1 MYAVITGSTGG
12 LGRAFVRMAAQE
24 GYRLALVAL
33 EPDLLAEQ
41 LDALTAEGY
50 CAVGLAADFREPAGR
65 EATIAWLQALDG
77 PVEIVVAN
85 AGFGQ
90 AGSVH
95 ELDAATVAGMVAVDA
110 AAPTWLARAL
120 LPGMIA
126 RGRGHLLLVASYTA
140 FFPVPAMAV
149 YAASKAY
156 LRSLGEALSAELAGT
171 GVSATAFCPG
181 LLHTGFE
188 GSAGLD
194 TRRLWRHRDSLFR
207 SATPAARAGWSAM
220 KAGRPVC
227 LPGRVARLSVA
238 VSRLLPRRAWLRLMA
253 ALMAADRTRESGL
266 QETASQESE
275 PLYHRR

>member
-33 EPDLLAEQ
+33 EPDLLAKQ
-41 LDALTAEGY
+41 LDELAAEGHQ
-50 CAVGLAADFREPAGR
+50 AVGLAADFREPAGR
-65 EATIAWLQALDG
+65 AATTAWLQALDG
-77 PVEIVVAN
+77 PVEVVVAN
-85 AGFGQ
+85 AGFGR

-120 LPGMIA
+120 LPGMVA
-126 RGRGHLLLVASYTA
+126 RGRGHLLFVASYTA

-156 LRSLGEALSAELAGT
+156 LRSLGEALNAELAGT
-171 GVSATAFCPG
+171 GVTVTAFCPG

-220 KAGRPVC
+220 KAGRSVC
-227 LPGRVARLSVA
+227 LPGRIARLSVA
-238 VSRLLPRRAWLRLMA
+238 ASRLLPRRAWLRLMT
-253 ALMAADRTRESGL
+253 ALMAADRRPDGEAQEEARALLSMKKGL
-266 QETASQESE
+266 
-275 PLYHRR
+275 